1 MNSAPPPQRT
11 SRPLI
16 CVGLALASV
25 LIFPATA
32 FGQSHWEVKSSNLT
46 TPLNA
51 VAFGSGLFVAVG
63 DNGVILTS
71 PDGEMWTPRGS
82 GTTNRLPAIAFG
94 NGRFVVTRENQTAPI
109 LTSSDGITW
118 VPGAVTNLDGTPRAS
133 SAFATVAFGGGRFM
147 TAGPLS
153 QDIVLT
159 STDGTSFHPVTVAH
173 YPDPNA
179 PNGNLLFLTYCDGQ
193 FFTIASSQGVYSSAD
208 GMKWKWRG
216 TSASVLGTDGMS
228 KLSVVNGLA
237 AYFSADA
244 ARSWQWAMV
253 PKDRYLNL
261 SSNLRAIC
269 YGAGVFVGVDSSS
282 GIWTSERGEYWFCR
296 GHFGSYVD
304 EFRGVAFDG
313 TGRFVA
319 VGWALNTGQA
329 MIAVASADPP
339 PPPPPAYTVYSLRAL
354 SNGAFTGEPKSVSNS
369 GIVGGSITGPNNN
382 SLGAILRDGVV
393 TTYPDPVYGTYPT
406 VVTSVND
413 NGSAALE
420 VTVGSGHTLG
430 VFLPSEART
439 FPVGGIYSSAR
450 SINSS
455 GSIAGAYYNYA
466 STQRGIYRYDG
477 NTGGTVDLGNFGLNK
492 VQVSSISD
500 GGDIAGT
507 YSSTDYTPKV
517 YAFRV
522 SASGQLTLVPG
533 LGGTYLWP
541 VVFTNSSGAV
551 AGSSSMP
558 SAPMAAETHAFL
570 YKDGVTSD
578 IDLFNSDYSGV
589 YAINNLGDV
598 VGTFSAIDRAPWGS
612 VASHPFLYRNGMAYD
627 LNRLLDASGDGWVL
641 WSATGISDNGRIVG
655 LGYLHGHVEPF
666 MAVPTPGSPAGTQTR
681 FVNVSTRLRTST
693 GDDAL
698 IAGFVLRGGPK
709 RVILRAIG
717 LGLRDMGFPNLPDLL
732 PDPTLELFNDR
743 GERVAFNDNF
753 TDLPYFPDRNEI
765 GRYGLTPPS
774 VSSVTGDSVIAATI
788 PEGSYTAVVRGK
800 NGTSGNCL
808 VEVYNVDTDYSP
820 ALLNISTRGPV
831 GTGDTVMIGGFVI
844 RGDRQRRVLVRGI
857 GPGLAQAGVAN
868 SLQDSMLEIYNQNE
882 QIASNDDWR
891 SSQESEIIAAG
902 FAPGDDRDAAA
913 ILTLW
918 PGSYTAIVRGKA
930 NGTGNALVEVYVLP

>member
-1 MNSAPPPQRT
+1 VLAWLLPFAP
-11 SRPLI
+11 
-16 CVGLALASV
+16 AS
-25 LIFPATA
+25 
-32 FGQSHWEVKSSNLT
+32 FGQSHWEVKPSNVT
-46 TPLNA
+46 SALNA
-51 VAFGSGLFVAVG
+51 VAFGAGLFVAVG
-63 DNGVILTS
+63 DDGVILTS
-71 PDGEMWTPRGS
+71 PDGEVWTPRVS
-82 GTTNRLPAIAFG
+82 GNIDRLAAIAFG
-94 NGRFVVTRENQTAPI
+94 NGRFVVARQNPAAPI
-109 LTSSDGITW
+109 LTSPDGITW
-118 VPGAVTNLDGTPRAS
+118 APGAVTNSDGTPQQS
-133 SAFATVAFGGGRFM
+133 LAFATVAFGGGRFM

-159 STDGTSFHPVTVAH
+159 STDGISFHPVTVAH

-193 FFTIASSQGVYSSAD
+193 FFAIASSQGVYSSAD

-216 TSASVLGTDGMS
+216 TSASVLGTDGIS
-228 KLSVVNGLA
+228 NLSAVYGLA
-237 AYFSADA
+237 AYFSVDA
-244 ARSWQWAMV
+244 AHNWQWAMA

-261 SSNLRAIC
+261 SSNLRAVC
-269 YGAGVFVGVDSSS
+269 YGAGVFVGVDASS

-296 GHFGSYVD
+296 GHFGTYVD

-319 VGWALNTGQA
+319 VGWALNFGRA
-329 MIAVASADPP
+329 FIAAASADPP

-369 GIVGGSITGPNNN
+369 GIVGGSIPGPNNN

-393 TTYPDPVYGTYPT
+393 TTYPDPVYGSYPT

-420 VTVGSGHTLG
+420 VAVGSSPGVSYTLG
-430 VFLPSEART
+430 ISLPQGART
-439 FPVGGIYSSAR
+439 FPGGGIYSSAR

-455 GSIAGAYYNYA
+455 GTIAGNYFNYNY
-466 STQRGIYRYDG
+466 SQQGIYRYDSA
-477 NTGGTVDLGNFGLNK
+477 TGGTVDLGNFGLNK

-522 SASGQLTLVPG
+522 SASGQLTLVPS

-551 AGSSSMP
+551 AGSSSLP

-570 YKDGVTSD
+570 FKDGVTSD
-578 IDLFNSDYSGV
+578 IDLFNSDYSGA

-612 VASHPFLYRNGMAYD
+612 VASHPFLYRNGIAYD

-641 WSATGISDNGRIVG
+641 WRATGISDNGRIVG
-655 LGYLHGHVEPF
+655 LGYLHGLVEPF

-765 GRYGLTPPS
+765 GLYGLSPPS
-774 VSSVTGDSVIAATI
+774 VSSATGDSVIAATI

-820 ALLNISTRGPV
+820 GLLNISTRGPV

-844 RGDRQRRVLVRGI
+844 RGDRERRVLVRGI
-857 GPGLAQAGVAN
+857 GPSLAQAGVAN
-868 SLQDSMLEIYNQNE
+868 SLQDPMLEIHDQNE
-882 QIASNDDWR
+882 QIAANDDWR
-891 SSQESEIIAAG
+891 SSQEAEIIAAG
-902 FAPGDDRDAAA
+902 FAPGDDRDAAV

-930 NGTGNALVEVYVLP
+930 NGTGNALVEVYALP